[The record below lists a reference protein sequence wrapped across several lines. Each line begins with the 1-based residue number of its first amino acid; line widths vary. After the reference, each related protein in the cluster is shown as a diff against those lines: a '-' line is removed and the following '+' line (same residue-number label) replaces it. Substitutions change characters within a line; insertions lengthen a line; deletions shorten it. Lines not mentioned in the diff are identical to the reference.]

1 MRLWQTGLFNLS
13 CLQMPLFETGDF
25 SCIFSAIWFLIVFS
39 VLAQIEMYMVRS
51 SENGMYY
58 CKLCEYTTSFKRD
71 LARHIESRHLDLE
84 YTCYYC
90 DKVLKTKRTYQQ
102 HLRKFH
108 PNQHHANTQWNKN
121 KWFSLVSI
129 AIRLQLC
136 NISY

>member
-1 MRLWQTGLFNLS
+1 MVNETFWFS
-13 CLQMPLFETGDF
+13 SFETTRFKKGGLRLPTIKLL
-25 SCIFSAIWFLIVFS
+25 STMWFFDCFS

-51 SENGMYY
+51 SANGMYY

-108 PNQHHANTQWNKN
+108 PNQHHANTQWNKKEWIVLSFN
-121 KWFSLVSI
+121 CI
-129 AIRLQLC
+129 
-136 NISY
+136 